1 MTRPTMGF
9 WVIGILLLLWNLMGD
24 AAYLSQ
30 VTTDLDAL
38 ARTDPATARAFAE
51 MPKWVWGVYAVAVW
65 SGTAA
70 AIALLLRRKVAIW
83 LFVLSLAAIVVQF
96 GRSFLMTDLIAE
108 QGWSTIIFPV
118 VIFVLGLFPFWW
130 SRLSASQGWLR

>member
-70 AIALLLRRKVAIW
+70 AIALLLRLKTLLNRILMAAGKGGEHQFARIRMARVDGQLVAIFDR
-83 LFVLSLAAIVVQF
+83 LHNFINVTEIQF
-96 GRSFLMTDLIAE
+96 RINT
-108 QGWSTIIFPV
+108 
-118 VIFVLGLFPFWW
+118 
-130 SRLSASQGWLR
+130 LRV

>member
-51 MPKWVWGVYAVAVW
+51 MPKWAWGVYAVAVW

-83 LFVLSLAAIVVQF
+83 LFALSLAAIVVQF
-96 GRSFLMTDLIAE
+96 GRTFLMTDLIAE
-108 QGWSTIIFPV
+108 QGWGTIIFPI
-118 VIFVLGLFPFWW
+118 VIFVLGLFPIWW